1 MIAKFKDNW
10 EAILLTVV
18 VVISLILSGIVW
30 VNPYRSDH
38 RFFGDNGTSTSRQ
51 ITTQSMR
58 DIYLPTQVIKTNGDQ
73 GQHLLYGQS
82 ANTVLTARESIE
94 KWRFHRLTRIQSG
107 REKNYLNYLRL
118 NNSIM
123 LSYPSSVPMTIFND
137 SFNQDLN
144 VNSLNKVDHIV
155 IPLDTGNKISRI
167 YLLSDDNFRAFRLK
181 VDHANVKAIRQSLK
195 VDHQLVLTIRFSM
208 GNRLLRIP
216 MVLNCLILAIKL
228 LKSIRTVSV
237 KL

>member
-82 ANTVLTARESIE
+82 SNTVLTARESIE

-167 YLLSDDNFRAFRLK
+167 YLLSDDNFRVFRLK
-181 VDHANVKAIRQSLK
+181 VDHAN
-195 VDHQLVLTIRFSM
+195 DMTI
-208 GNRLLRIP
+208 LL
-216 MVLNCLILAIKL
+216 LGCN
-228 LKSIRTVSV
+228 S
-237 KL
+237 